1 MMLPQEDKEVQKEVK
16 MSMDRIIDL
25 VRGVSDSLI
34 SDFLVEGNVR
44 SYFLEQFGKELSKV
58 KAEFLKR
65 DLKDLQNS
73 PIDLSHYGSL
83 IKQIQNLNS
92 ASLAT
97 THKDLFYKELE
108 RIFSKY
114 NY

>member
-1 MMLPQEDKEVQKEVK
+1 MMIPQEEKEIQKEAR
-16 MSMDRIIDL
+16 MSMERIIDL
-25 VRGVSDSLI
+25 VRGVRDSLI
-34 SDFLVEGNVR
+34 SDFLVDGNAR
-44 SYFLEQFGKELSKV
+44 SYFLEQYGKELSKV

-65 DLKDLQNS
+65 DLKDLQDS
-73 PIDLSHYGSL
+73 PVDLSHYGSL

-97 THKDLFYKELE
+97 THQELFYKELE
-108 RIFSKY
+108 RIFKKY

>member
-1 MMLPQEDKEVQKEVK
+1 MMLPQQDKEVQEVR
-16 MSMDRIIDL
+16 MSMERIIDL
-25 VRGVSDSLI
+25 VRGVRDSLI
-34 SDFLVEGNVR
+34 SDFLIDGNVK
-44 SYFLEQFGKELSKV
+44 SYFLEQYGKELSKV
-58 KAEFLKR
+58 KSEFLKR

-97 THKDLFYKELE
+97 THKDLFHKELE
-108 RIFSKY
+108 RIFKKY

>member
-1 MMLPQEDKEVQKEVK
+1 MLPREEKEIQQEVR
-16 MSMDRIIDL
+16 MSIDRIIDL
-25 VRGVSDSLI
+25 VRGVRDSLI
-34 SDFLVEGNVR
+34 SDFLEEGNVR

-65 DLKDLQNS
+65 DLKELQSS

-83 IKQIQNLNS
+83 IKQIQKLNS

-108 RIFSKY
+108 RIFKKY